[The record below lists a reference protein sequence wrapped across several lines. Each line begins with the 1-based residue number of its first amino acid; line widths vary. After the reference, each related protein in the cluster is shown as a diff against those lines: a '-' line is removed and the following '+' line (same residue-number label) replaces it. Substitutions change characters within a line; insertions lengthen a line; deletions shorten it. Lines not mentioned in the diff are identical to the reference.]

1 MHGLG
6 VMDWLRRLLRR
17 KRVVK
22 EVYSLPTAPPPYS
35 IPPFYPPPAVPKQV
49 YANMRYADVYV
60 YTWGGYYYAV
70 DNNGNIICQDSPT
83 SCIQE
88 AINYVSSNYGQGLI
102 YARGGTYYIPTNG
115 VTVNAPIAIVGEG
128 DRTNIVLGGVN
139 AITNNGPY
147 LKFKDL
153 QISSYT
159 NNQASNSQQIYSSSG
174 DLVFED
180 VDFYVPIDTN
190 GGSFIYANAGD
201 VWFIRGRLKQG
212 GSSAASWFIFAES
225 YPPWGGSANV
235 HVRDFIVDNIQS
247 STSPATSMPR
257 LFMFSG
263 TGGDI
268 DGLIVRNVSGSTSAG
283 TGGYL
288 SIGVMVL
295 RNIKVLNGS
304 IAFFDIANFGIA
316 EDIEYHIWSR
326 IGAVLGT
333 TGIASNIRFYAGG
346 GFDLGQPSS
355 GTEVRAILSNIYLN
369 GGTIYF
375 GGYRYVEIN
384 NVVCDDSPNCIW
396 NNDEISSG
404 NPVNLVLNNISMFV
418 DGSNASYY
426 NLFHV
431 TFSGTNIKTVLIN
444 NSHLYAKYNS
454 SNQYNAVF
462 FQAEYSN
469 NPYSQNTLVQVSNS
483 SMYTEKSRSQ
493 GGPYM
498 WFIYGNTRAYETQVV
513 RVVNGT
519 FYTEYTLPFGY
530 WSISTP
536 WGTPLGR
543 YDRIVNA
550 LFLSSYN
557 WSPYS
562 YENIN
567 ASSSVTVGTSG
578 SYGSAWVVQAPGG
591 AFKDFDIAITWGG
604 TFASGETVTVQIQVE
619 YDDGSTNSITVSSSS
634 TGTTWLTPAQKAQL
648 FASNKSIVRIY
659 ISAAS
664 NESSTSVTVTAQV
677 IGSS

>member
-1 MHGLG
+1 
-6 VMDWLRRLLRR
+6 MDWLRRLLRR
-17 KRVVK
+17 KRVIK
-22 EVYSLPTAPPPYS
+22 EVYGMPITPLPTLPPYPT
-35 IPPFYPPPAVPKQV
+35 PPFYPPPAVPKQV

-70 DNNGNIICQDSPT
+70 DNNGNTICQDSPT

-88 AINYVSSNYGQGLI
+88 AVNYVSSNYGQGLI
-102 YARGGTYYIPTNG
+102 YVRGGTYYIPTNG
-115 VTVNAPIAIVGEG
+115 VTVNAPIVIAGEG

-147 LKFKDL
+147 LKFKDM

-159 NNQASNSQQIYSSSG
+159 NNQAQNSQQIYSASG

-212 GSSAASWFIFAES
+212 GSSSASWFVFANS

-268 DGLIVRNVSGSTSAG
+268 DGLIVRNVTGSTSAG
-283 TGGYL
+283 QGGYL
-288 SIGVMVL
+288 AAGVMVL

-326 IGAVLGT
+326 IGTVLGT
-333 TGIASNIRFYAGG
+333 TGIANNIRFYAGG

-384 NVVCDDSPNCIW
+384 NVVCDDSTWCIRV
-396 NNDEISSG
+396 NDEVTSG
-404 NPVNLVLNNISMFV
+404 NPINVVINNAVMYATGANSYQRLFTFQLNTSNIQ
-418 DGSNASYY
+418 
-426 NLFHV
+426 
-431 TFSGTNIKTVLIN
+431 TVLIN
-444 NSHLYAKYNS
+444 NSHLYAKYNP
-454 SNQYNAVF
+454 NTQYTAAF
-462 FQAEYSN
+462 IAFDYSYPPYSN
-469 NPYSQNTLVQVSNS
+469 SILVQVSNS
-483 SMYTEKSRSQ
+483 SMYGKNPR
-493 GGPYM
+493 
-498 WFIYGNTRAYETQVV
+498 
-513 RVVNGT
+513 
-519 FYTEYTLPFGY
+519 L
-530 WSISTP
+530 
-536 WGTPLGR
+536 
-543 YDRIVNA
+543 
-550 LFLSSYN
+550 
-557 WSPYS
+557 
-562 YENIN
+562 
-567 ASSSVTVGTSG
+567 
-578 SYGSAWVVQAPGG
+578 
-591 AFKDFDIAITWGG
+591 
-604 TFASGETVTVQIQVE
+604 
-619 YDDGSTNSITVSSSS
+619 
-634 TGTTWLTPAQKAQL
+634 KAGH
-648 FASNKSIVRIY
+648 I
-659 ISAAS
+659 
-664 NESSTSVTVTAQV
+664 
-677 IGSS
+677 